1 MNAKLVVIMGN
12 VDSQYNLSG
21 IMELDE
27 GFLCKLVVEHRPKL
41 MPKKLINNS
50 LPCGHIAIDNDKR
63 IFFGYFSQY
72 KPNYL
77 QNYLNKFC
85 YKFNRCYFGEAFFN
99 RLLVACV
106 NYKNEFR

>member
-72 KPNYL
+72 KAQLFAKLSQQILL
-77 QNYLNKFC
+77 QIQP
-85 YKFNRCYFGEAFFN
+85 
-99 RLLVACV
+99 LLFRGSTFQSLACRMR
-106 NYKNEFR
+106 EL